1 MSRNV
6 IIKNKDG
13 VGVVDVGDFYYCDEL
28 MTFKFHP
35 MDGDISDSFLQ
46 GFGKETFSEEELIRM
61 KFYRIFTLLKTVISC
76 KANNYGYF
84 DWLYNNMNSL
94 IDDLKDKKV
103 YKKEK

>member
-1 MSRNV
+1 
-6 IIKNKDG
+6 
-13 VGVVDVGDFYYCDEL
+13 

-61 KFYRIFTLLKTVISC
+61 KFYRIFTLLKTAISC

-94 IDDLKDKKV
+94 IDDLKDKKI